1 MSKIKVEGHSNL
13 YRDPDS
19 GAVINSSRADYER
32 YMKAKQNRE
41 GMVSEINTLKQ
52 ELDEIKQLLKKLT
65 NGNQRS
71 PHKLYI

>member
-13 YRDPDS
+13 YRDPGS

-32 YMKAKQNRE
+32 YMKAKANRE

-65 NGNQRS
+65 NGN
-71 PHKLYI
+71 

>member
-52 ELDEIKQLLKKLT
+52 ELDEIKQLLKKIT
-65 NGNQRS
+65 NGN
-71 PHKLYI
+71 

>member
-1 MSKIKVEGHSNL
+1 MIKVKVEGHSNL

-19 GAVINSSRADYER
+19 GAVINSSQADYER
-32 YMKAKQNRE
+32 YMKGKANRE

-65 NGNQRS
+65 NGN
-71 PHKLYI
+71 

>member
-32 YMKAKQNRE
+32 YMKAKANRE
-41 GMVSEINTLKQ
+41 GMVSEEINTLKQ

-65 NGNQRS
+65 NGN
-71 PHKLYI
+71 

>member
-32 YMKAKQNRE
+32 YMKAKANRE

-65 NGNQRS
+65 NGN
-71 PHKLYI
+71 

>member
-65 NGNQRS
+65 NGS
-71 PHKLYI
+71 

>member
-32 YMKAKQNRE
+32 YMKAKANRE

-65 NGNQRS
+65 NGT
-71 PHKLYI
+71 

>member
-19 GAVINSSRADYER
+19 GAVINSSRADCER
-32 YMKAKQNRE
+32 YMKAKANRE

-65 NGNQRS
+65 NGN
-71 PHKLYI
+71 

>member
-19 GAVINSSRADYER
+19 GAVINSSLADYER
-32 YMKAKQNRE
+32 YMKAKANRE

-65 NGNQRS
+65 NGN
-71 PHKLYI
+71 

>member
-1 MSKIKVEGHSNL
+1 MSKLKVEGHSNL

-32 YMKAKQNRE
+32 YMKATQNRE

-65 NGNQRS
+65 NGN
-71 PHKLYI
+71 

>member
-1 MSKIKVEGHSNL
+1 MNKMKVEGHSNL

-32 YMKAKQNRE
+32 YMKAKANRE

-65 NGNQRS
+65 NGN
-71 PHKLYI
+71 